1 MSGGVTKGQDVLEED
16 LPFLF
21 VSDSEVVSAE
31 DDERLLILGDTF
43 IQVVVARVLGRWEK
57 LLFS

>member
-1 MSGGVTKGQDVLEED
+1 MSGGVTKGRDVLEED

-31 DDERLLILGDTF
+31 DDERLLILSDTF
-43 IQVVVARVLGRWEK
+43 IQVVIARVLGR
-57 LLFS
+57 